1 MSFPPTCD
9 PLEDPL
15 KPAPCQALCCLLFIP
30 PQKTREF
37 VLENNQLV
45 LFEDVENMVAKKLAR

>member
-30 PQKTREF
+30 PKTREF

-45 LFEDVENMVAKKLAR
+45 FFEDVEIIGAKELAR